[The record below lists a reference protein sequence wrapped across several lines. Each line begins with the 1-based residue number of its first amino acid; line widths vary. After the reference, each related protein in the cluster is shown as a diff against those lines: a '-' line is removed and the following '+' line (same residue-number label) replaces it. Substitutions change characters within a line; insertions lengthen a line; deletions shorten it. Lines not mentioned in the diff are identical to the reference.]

1 MFNHRRVS
9 LCVLSASMLSCGPPE
24 VTPDCVPVD
33 EKLGD
38 PAGRM
43 WCDGE
48 YFPLDLEWEGEIP
61 IETFPVCLPPEVDGS
76 CKRCPTA
83 EIADAVEDDMQEY
96 LTEYRPACQLQHW
109 ELGCMRTIENAILI
123 GREPDYCCFEV
134 ALWGNDACKG

>member
-1 MFNHRRVS
+1 
-9 LCVLSASMLSCGPPE
+9 E

-61 IETFPVCLPPEVDGS
+61 IDTLTVCLSPEADGT
-76 CKRCPTA
+76 CNLCPTA
-83 EIADAVEDDMQEY
+83 EIADAVEIGMREY

-109 ELGCMRTIENAILI
+109 ELGCMRTIENGMKLE
-123 GREPDYCCFEV
+123 REEGYCCFQV
-134 ALWGNDACKG
+134 ATWGNDECR